1 MYRRFLS
8 VRYLRTRFVN
18 FLSVAGVMMGVAV
31 MIVVT
36 SVMDGFQV
44 KVREVLRGTLSH
56 LIVSPNPGPAE
67 DRTYDDVSREI
78 RRHPDVLAT
87 APQVS
92 LFVGHPWKT
101 ARKNAQSQFHLMQAA
116 GIDWAAETGQ
126 LSIPKNETPEQ
137 RRQRRKE
144 EDARSVGK
152 LAAYLKAAV
161 DFDRPFHHP
170 LAVDEDFPR
179 VTGIFS
185 VAFLKLF
192 VGEHKDPKEFL
203 GRFVDILTFR
213 EITTDKGETDFRTN
227 SYRILVSAVYD
238 SDDQKADEARF
249 YLDRKTLV
257 AMEKLPSEYDEVRV
271 ALKDYDRA
279 AGVKRDLL
287 ERLPGFGV
295 RTWEEIQ
302 EVFVK
307 AINNEKVMLLVVLSF
322 IVMLAGFTIL
332 ATLTLTVVE
341 KTRDIG
347 VVKALGGTTGG
358 ILSIFLR
365 SGLLIGI
372 VGSLLGFGLG
382 LFVTNHVNS
391 IKDGL
396 EAIGIHIFPP
406 DVYFFREIPTHV
418 DLSQVAG
425 IVVGSILLSFFA
437 GLPPA
442 LRAGRMDPVVALR
455 HE

>member
-56 LIVSPNPGPAE
+56 LMVSPNPGPAE
-67 DRTYDDVSREI
+67 DRTYEDVAREI
-78 RRHPDVLAT
+78 RKHPGVLAT
-87 APQVS
+87 SPQVS

-101 ARKNAQSQFHLMQAA
+101 ARKNAQSQFHLMQAV

-126 LSIPKNETPEQ
+126 LAIPKNETPED
-137 RRQRRKE
+137 RNDRRKA
-144 EDARSVGK
+144 EDGRAVSQ
-152 LAAYLKAAV
+152 LAHYLKAAT
-161 DFDRPFHHP
+161 DLDRPFYHP
-170 LAVDEDFPR
+170 LAVDPDFPR
-179 VTGIFS
+179 TTGIFS
-185 VAFLKLF
+185 VAFLQLF
-192 VGEHKDPKEFL
+192 VGHHEKPEEFV
-203 GRFVDILTFR
+203 GRFVEILTFR
-213 EITTDKGETDFRTN
+213 EVTKANGETDFKTN
-227 SYRILVSAVYD
+227 TYKILVSAVFD

-271 ALKDYDRA
+271 ALKDYDQA
-279 AGVKRDLL
+279 AAVKRDIL
-287 ERLPGFGV
+287 ERLSGFDV
-295 RTWEEIQ
+295 KTWEEIQ

-347 VVKALGGTTGG
+347 VVKALGGTTTG

-382 LFVTNHVNS
+382 LLVTDHVNG

-396 EAIGIHIFPP
+396 AEIGIHIFPP
-406 DVYFFREIPTHV
+406 DVYFFKEIPTHV
-418 DLSQVAG
+418 DYGQIAA
-425 IVVGSILLSFFA
+425 IVVGSILLSFLA

>member
-56 LIVSPNPGPAE
+56 LIVAPNPGPAE
-67 DRTYDDVSREI
+67 DRTYEEVSREI

-87 APQVS
+87 SPQVS

-101 ARKNAQSQFHLMQAA
+101 ARKNAQSQFHLMQAV

-126 LSIPKNETPEQ
+126 LTIPKHETPAERAA
-137 RRQRRKE
+137 RRAE
-144 EDARSVGK
+144 EDGRAVSK
-152 LAAYLKAAV
+152 LASYLKAAV
-161 DFDRPFHHP
+161 DPDRPFFHP
-170 LAVDEDFPR
+170 DAADPNFPR

-192 VGEHKDPKEFL
+192 VGNHMKPEEFL
-203 GRFVDILTFR
+203 GRVVEILTFR
-213 EITTDKGETDFRTN
+213 EVTKDNGETDFKTRT
-227 SYRILVSAVYD
+227 YKIVVSGVFD

-257 AMEKLPSEYDEVRV
+257 ANERLPSEYDEVRV
-271 ALKDYDRA
+271 ALKDYDKA
-279 AGVKRDLL
+279 AKVKRDLL
-287 ERLPGFGV
+287 ERLSGFDV
-295 RTWEEIQ
+295 KTWEEIQ

-347 VVKALGGTTGG
+347 VVKALGGTTMG

-365 SGLLIGI
+365 SGLLIGV
-372 VGSLLGFGLG
+372 VGSLLGLGLG
-382 LFVTNHVNS
+382 LFVTDHVNG

-396 EAIGIHIFPP
+396 EKVGIRIFPP
-406 DVYFFREIPTHV
+406 DVYFFREIPTHL
-418 DLSQVAG
+418 DPTQIG
-425 IVVGSILLSFFA
+425 FIVVGSILLSFLA
-437 GLPPA
+437 GFPPA